1 MSQWGWQMR
10 QDLQEMSPSGQMQAQ
25 VDCPR
30 ASSRAHRATL
40 RQLNPTH
47 SICLTSIGVCMFRC
61 LAIKSTILLLWKQF
75 ENKKAK
81 GISETQ
87 RTQKRYTE
95 MKGGNKH
102 MKNMNLS
109 VESWVKD
116 RDPEAGNVACQAL
129 FCSHPLWGL
138 SLMFAFTFYL
148 TLQGR
153 RASEHCTVIT
163 DGDNPMDFP
172 EDINIMGNEVFTSQP
187 MLPM

>member
-109 VESWVKD
+109 VESWVK
-116 RDPEAGNVACQAL
+116 RQGSWGRQCCLPGSLLQPSTLGIVTYVCIHFLSHLARQKSIWAL
-129 FCSHPLWGL
+129 HS
-138 SLMFAFTFYL
+138 
-148 TLQGR
+148 
-153 RASEHCTVIT
+153 
-163 DGDNPMDFP
+163 DNRWW
-172 EDINIMGNEVFTSQP
+172 
-187 MLPM
+187 